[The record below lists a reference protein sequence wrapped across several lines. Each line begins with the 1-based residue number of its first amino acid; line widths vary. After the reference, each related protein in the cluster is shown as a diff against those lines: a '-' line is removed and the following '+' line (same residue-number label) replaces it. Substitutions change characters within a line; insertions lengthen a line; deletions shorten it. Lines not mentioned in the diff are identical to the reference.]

1 MFFDPIVLILCQIKL
16 TLLFLLFSDLIRHSS
31 GGGPVPIILE
41 HPMNITVPEDE
52 PVTLRYACIVKTVT
66 QTLIMMGD
74 VVRNFLFKMFK
85 SVENEDE

>member
-1 MFFDPIVLILCQIKL
+1 
-16 TLLFLLFSDLIRHSS
+16 
-31 GGGPVPIILE
+31 
-41 HPMNITVPEDE
+41 MNITVPEDE